1 MFLVNSRYRRFS
13 ATPFRSESKSL
24 HVMGAHLL
32 PKLRCQFA
40 EFLNQSSLKRLGML
54 SLPTCVG
61 LRYGQPVNST
71 RGFSWKHGIIQFGVR
86 ANLRPL
92 ITSRC
97 YEVPFVP
104 WGPRT
109 STYEF
114 EPESVIWL
122 NYPSPSPLAS
132 TLTSRYRN
140 IDLFSIAYA
149 IRPRLRVRLT
159 LSGLTLLRK
168 P

>member
-13 ATPFRSESKSL
+13 ATPFRLESKSH

-61 LRYGQPVNST
+61 LGYGRPVDLPSS
-71 RGFSWKHGIIQFGVR
+71 FSWKYGIDDFASSKGR
-86 ANLRPL
+86 STSPL
-92 ITSRC
+92 GLDPAFYSYGNGLQRHTDYSISRMI
-97 YEVPFVP
+97 Y
-104 WGPRT
+104 
-109 STYEF
+109 
-114 EPESVIWL
+114 L
-122 NYPSPSPLAS
+122 SPSLLCSTSVVQEYLPAS
-132 TLTSRYRN
+132 H
-140 IDLFSIAYA
+140 
-149 IRPRLRVRLT
+149 RLR
-159 LSGLTLLRK
+159 LSAI